1 MMTPSRIE
9 WMGYNILSQKDEGVD
24 HIFIK
29 TKLSYRG
36 SEVTGEASG
45 PRAPTNLL
53 RLIAAAT
60 LNGLKK
66 LFPNL
71 GSWCIEEVIPT
82 TKTSNPYVT
91 VVLDLVQ
98 PRGSRKFIGTAFIED
113 DTQKAVGI
121 ATLNA
126 INRFIEALQD

>member
-1 MMTPSRIE
+1 MTPSRIE

-29 TKLSYRG
+29 VTLSYRG

-45 PRAPTNLL
+45 PRAPTNFL
-53 RLIAAAT
+53 RLIATAT
-60 LNGLKK
+60 LHGIKK

-71 GSWCIEEVIPT
+71 GSWCVEEVIPT
-82 TKTSNPYVT
+82 TKTSTPYVT
-91 VVLDLVQ
+91 VVLDLIQ

-126 INRFIEALQD
+126 INRFVGALQD